1 MGIDLN
7 KMRQKHSALTN
18 KGGNTNN
25 ETFWKPEEGINNI
38 RIVCPKNGDPF
49 RDYLFHYRM
58 GADGNTTMISPRTF
72 GRTDPIAEFGNQL
85 WNEGTDESK
94 EMARKFFPRMRV
106 FAPVVVRG
114 EEEKGVRL
122 WGFSKTT
129 YEALLRLVI
138 DPEYGDITDVHT
150 GTDIRVDYGKKAGQ
164 MYPTTEIRPMR
175 KTSALADS
183 DDAINGLL
191 ETVPNFG
198 ELFPETTYDQAHQ
211 LLQETL
217 NAGVEDTSDGST
229 RYASSTTET
238 KNTATDTNAVTNID
252 QAFDELLA

>member
-1 MGIDLN
+1 
-7 KMRQKHSALTN
+7 
-18 KGGNTNN
+18 
-25 ETFWKPEEGINNI
+25 
-38 RIVCPKNGDPF
+38 
-49 RDYLFHYRM
+49 
-58 GADGNTTMISPRTF
+58 
-72 GRTDPIAEFGNQL
+72 
-85 WNEGTDESK
+85 
-94 EMARKFFPRMRV
+94 MARKFFPRMRV

-114 EEEKGVRL
+114 EEEKGVRI

-175 KTSALADS
+175 KTSTLVEG

-191 ETVPNFG
+191 ETVPNFK
-198 ELFPETTYDQAHQ
+198 ELFPETSYDQAHQ

-229 RYASSTTET
+229 RYASSKKKEE
-238 KNTATDTNAVTNID
+238 ASTNDSGAVTNID

>member
-1 MGIDLN
+1 MAIDLD
-7 KMRQKHSALTN
+7 KMKARKDALQG
-18 KGGNTNN
+18 KGGGNRD
-25 ETFWKPEEGINNI
+25 TFWRPQDGEQTI
-38 RIVCPKNGDPF
+38 RIVPTADGDPF
-49 RDYLFHYRM
+49 KDFWCRYNVGNNPGFLSPKKNFGEDDPLNDFVRKLF
-58 GADGNTTMISPRTF
+58 
-72 GRTDPIAEFGNQL
+72 
-85 WNEGTDESK
+85 NEGTEESIK
-94 EMARKFFPRMRV
+94 MAKSLMARQRFFS
-106 FAPVVVRG
+106 PVLVRG
-114 EEEKGVRL
+114 EEEKGVRI

-175 KTSALADS
+175 KTSALAEG

-191 ETVPNFG
+191 ETVPSFT
-198 ELFPETTYDQAHQ
+198 ELFPETNYDQAHQ

-229 RYASSTTET
+229 RYATSGKKEDTSI
-238 KNTATDTNAVTNID
+238 TDSGAVTNID

>member
-1 MGIDLN
+1 MGIDLD
-7 KMRQKHSALTN
+7 KMRAKYQALTT
-18 KGGNTNN
+18 KGGSSDDR
-25 ETFWKPEEGINNI
+25 FWKPEEGTQVI
-38 RIVCPKNGDPF
+38 RIVAPEDGDPF
-49 RDYLFHYRM
+49 RDYMYHYRL
-58 GADGNTTMISPRTF
+58 GTEGKTTFISPRSF
-72 GRTDPIAEFGNQL
+72 GQKDPIAEFGNKL
-85 WNEGTDESK
+85 WNEGTDDSK

-114 EEEKGVRL
+114 EEEKGVRI

-175 KTSALADS
+175 KTSALAEG

-191 ETVPNFG
+191 ETVPSFT
-198 ELFPETTYDQAHQ
+198 ELFPETNYDQAHQ

-217 NAGVEDTSDGST
+217 NAGVEDTTDGST
-229 RYASSTTET
+229 HYASPTTET
-238 KNTATDTNAVTNID
+238 KNTSTDTSAVTNID